1 MMKSASYRFLL
12 AIWCF
17 VIALEGLTFAQTPDI
32 VVVGQRDGQTAG
44 KWWLKRFDANGVED
58 LANWNLTVSMQVT
71 SNATGVAVDGESG
84 VFVAGT
90 SNNGVSN
97 GNTWHIKKYDA
108 TGVEDLVT
116 WDKEFPGGNSHA
128 IAVDASGNV
137 YASGAKHS
145 GGSTF
150 NDWWLKKFDASGIE
164 DTDGWNKVVD
174 GGAYHDNPYVIKV
187 DSAGDVYVAGLAF
200 DQIAASTYGWLIHK
214 YSPNGS
220 LLWAQRFSLVTGRA
234 RDLAFDSL
242 GNVYV
247 VGSKNETSTHDWWL
261 KKFSAGGT
269 EDTDNWDLTF
279 SNNAGPSQ
287 PQSVAVDSM
296 DNVLV
301 AGSWH
306 NGTDRDW
313 MLKKF
318 DANGIEDTQ
327 NWNLTFD
334 SGLGDDQPNS
344 VAIDMGDNVFVV
356 GTKHNGTDVDW
367 WLKKFDA
374 NGNEDIT
381 NWNGVYGGGVGDDR
395 ANCVVHVSASSTIIA
410 QETDLDLGE
419 SVTLEPGGDGGDET
433 ADAAVTVTN
442 SSGDDN
448 SVVTVEEG
456 VEAPEGSGFGL
467 VGVALSIDT
476 TMADGEFFMTV
487 TLPITLESL
496 GGANPLLFDLA
507 YFDVHSGQWNLAV
520 EGNTANSPGHA
531 SVFGDRF
538 VVMDTVLP
546 NPSVPSGDLG
556 DYGVFWN
563 SATQKGF
570 VWANV
575 DHTTIFS
582 PGLQGMVPYGCGLN
596 PVTSLVPLAGGPSL
610 GTTLT
615 VGLDDPAGVS
625 PTGSV
630 ALLLASL
637 APDPS
642 FPCGTP
648 LPGYGMAG
656 PTGELLVGVFPPNP
670 VAILGPVPWTGP
682 GSPAAVDVPIPNE
695 ATLLALDLFLQ
706 GVMANVES
714 AKLTEALQVTIG
726 S

>member
-1 MMKSASYRFLL
+1 MKPSSYRLPL
-12 AIWCF
+12 AICF
-17 VIALEGLTFAQTPDI
+17 SVIALEGSAFAQTPDI
-32 VVVGQRDGQTAG
+32 VVVGDRDGPAAG
-44 KWWLKRFDANGVED
+44 KWWLKRFDTIGIED
-58 LANWNLTVSMQVT
+58 LADWNVTISMQVT
-71 SNATGVAVDGESG
+71 SNATGVASDGESG

-90 SNNGVSN
+90 SNNGISN

-108 TGVEDLVT
+108 TGVEDLVA
-116 WDKEFPGGNSHA
+116 WNKAFPGGNSHG

-145 GGSTF
+145 GGNTF
-150 NDWWLKKFDASGIE
+150 NDWWLKKFDANGIE
-164 DTDGWNKVVD
+164 DTVGWNKVID

-187 DSAGDVYVAGLAF
+187 DSASDVYVAGLAF
-200 DQIAASTYGWLIHK
+200 DQIAASTYGWWIRK
-214 YSPNGS
+214 YSPNGG
-220 LLWAQRFSLVTGRA
+220 LLWAKRFPLVTGRA

-261 KKFSAGGT
+261 KKFDANGN
-269 EDTDNWDLTF
+269 EDTDDWNLTF
-279 SNNAGPSQ
+279 SNNAGPSR
-287 PQSVAVDSM
+287 PQAVAVDST

-306 NGTDRDW
+306 NGTDIDW

-334 SGLGDDQPNS
+334 GGLGDDQPNS
-344 VAIDMGDNVFVV
+344 IVIDPNDNVYFV
-356 GTKHNGTDVDW
+356 GTKHNGTDMDW

-374 NGNEDIT
+374 NGNEDVT
-381 NWNGVYGGGVGDDR
+381 NWDGVYDGGVGDDR
-395 ANCVVHVSASSTIIA
+395 ANCVAYVFGNPTIIA

-419 SVTLEPGGDGGDET
+419 SVTLEPGSDGGDET

-442 SSGDDN
+442 SSGDDD

-496 GGANPLLFDLA
+496 GGANPLQFDLA
-507 YFDVHSGQWNLAV
+507 YFDVQSGQWELAV
-520 EGNTANSPGHA
+520 EGNTVNSPGHP
-531 SVFGDRF
+531 SVFGDKF
-538 VVMDTVLP
+538 VATDTALP
-546 NPSVPSGDLG
+546 SPAVPSSDLG

-575 DHTTIFS
+575 DHTTNFS
-582 PGLQGMVPYGCGLN
+582 AGLQGMVPYGCDLN
-596 PVTSLVPLAGGPSL
+596 PTASLAPLAGGPKV
-610 GTTLT
+610 GTTLS
-615 VGLDDPAGVS
+615 VGLDDPLGAS
-625 PTGSV
+625 PPGSV
-630 ALLLASL
+630 ALLLASI

-656 PTGELLVGVFPPNP
+656 PTGELLVAVLPPNP
-670 VAILGPVPWTGP
+670 VAILGPVAWAGP
-682 GSPAAVDVPIPNE
+682 GSPAVVDIPIPDD
-695 ATLLALDLFLQ
+695 ASLLALDLFLQ
-706 GVMANVES
+706 GVMVNVGS
-714 AKLTEALQVTIG
+714 TKLTEAMQVTIG
-726 S
+726 N